1 LIGGHQQEAPMSDP
15 LPQVLSDHHKIEP
28 EGQLY
33 RCPCGEKFSAAEHA
47 VCPSCGASI
56 PERETAISGE
66 PLPTCTD
73 NSAPAA
79 PRGGGSAGVSAGHRL
94 HLEEAMAVR
103 ETETRIR
110 SGVYAAANPE
120 TVRDRASFLAFVAA
134 LGRDAH
140 RMPAANRTVEMFLGS
155 AASWA
160 AEPGNQALS
169 EAASWREF
177 ARFLLAGASQE
188 KGQ

>member
-1 LIGGHQQEAPMSDP
+1 MSNP
-15 LPQVLSDHHKIEP
+15 PPQMLSDHHKIDP

-33 RCPCGEKFSAAEHA
+33 RCPCGERFSAAEHA

-56 PERETAISGE
+56 PEHETTTSGE

-73 NSAPAA
+73 NSAPARQ
-79 PRGGGSAGVSAGHRL
+79 RGGGVVVSAGHRL

-140 RMPAANRTVEMFLGS
+140 RTAAANRTVEMFLGS

-169 EAASWREF
+169 EAGSWKEF